1 MYRAEASCGIDNR
14 IAAADVVVA
23 VLVNA
28 LERND
33 RREEDEEESIIEC
46 CSCSCCG
53 EEDEGVVFIP
63 KPSDVDRK
71 QSVAT
76 TQAEMKEGE
85 EEDNGIISN

>member
-1 MYRAEASCGIDNR
+1 M
-14 IAAADVVVA
+14 AADVVV
-23 VLVNA
+23 VVNA

-46 CSCSCCG
+46 CCSCF

-63 KPSDVDRK
+63 KPSDVDDRK

-85 EEDNGIISN
+85 EEDNGIIFI